1 MNMGALALFVSSFVT
16 RPRWVNVASFLIFA
30 LAVVMQTMFAATVR
44 PGVGSSPWPFPFL
57 LWSVLMEWDKYCV
70 LTRRRMCALPLVL
83 LVMCWL
89 AVCRC
94 ILMCPL
100 PPSPFPTHTTCLH
113 SQGLHDIMY
122 NPQLP
127 VIVPILL
134 FPMPWFHYGRVFQ
147 DILEVT
153 QPAVGEVCVTVGG
166 GVMCAGL

>member
-1 MNMGALALFVSSFVT
+1 
-16 RPRWVNVASFLIFA
+16 
-30 LAVVMQTMFAATVR
+30 
-44 PGVGSSPWPFPFL
+44 
-57 LWSVLMEWDKYCV
+57 MEWDKYCV
-70 LTRRRMCALPLVL
+70 LTRRHMCALPLFSFQKCVEGSSETLQYSTTNGDL
-83 LVMCWL
+83 LVMMCWL
-89 AVCRC
+89 GVCRC
-94 ILMCPL
+94 ILMF
-100 PPSPFPTHTTCLH
+100 PPPPAPTHHTCLH

-153 QPAVGEVCVTVGG
+153 QPAVGEVCVAVG